1 MAKINELFADVED
14 TNDCD
19 TVVYVSLKDSVIKV
33 VGHQGRKPEHVPEPE
48 FLYRVLVEAA
58 NAIAKSLQTQ
68 G

>member
-1 MAKINELFADVED
+1 MANISELFADVED

-33 VGHQGRKPEHVPEPE
+33 VGHQGRKPEHVPEPV

-58 NAIAKSLQTQ
+58 NAIAQSVQNES
-68 G
+68 